1 MVLIFEEKRDRGE
14 IWKDG
19 SIRFQARRSREDEMI
34 QMEKDEQAALPYL
47 GRASKA
53 AEERGPIPFS
63 RWWTRHERAILGFV
77 GVATILGLWEGI
89 AAARLVDPLFLSAP
103 SRILRTGAAMF
114 ASGEIWPDLQVS
126 GLEFAAGYGMAL
138 IGIPLGILLGWYRR
152 LYHLFDPIL
161 SALYATPRVALLP
174 LLIIWLGIGIWSKI
188 AVVFLGAV
196 FPILLSTV
204 AAVRT
209 VDVRL
214 LRAAHSF
221 GASDLQIFRTI
232 VLPGSVPFIITGLRL
247 GVGRALV
254 GVVVGEMLAATAGIG
269 LMISIAGNTFQTDRV
284 FVGIFL
290 IAAAGVVLV
299 EALTRLE
306 RRFEKWRPPVGLGI

>member
-1 MVLIFEEKRDRGE
+1 MTIQIPGRLRREGGIARVNHD
-14 IWKDG
+14 KD
-19 SIRFQARRSREDEMI
+19 
-34 QMEKDEQAALPYL
+34 AALPYVEVATE
-47 GRASKA
+47 GEKA
-53 AEERGPIPFS
+53 PAPSPGF
-63 RWWTRHERAILGFV
+63 WTRYERAILGCL
-77 GVATILGLWEGI
+77 GVAVTLGLWEGI
-89 AAARLVDPLFLSAP
+89 AAVRLVDPLFLSAP
-103 SRILRTGAAMF
+103 SRILRAGASMF
-114 ASGEIWPDLQVS
+114 ASGEIWTDLRVS

-138 IGIPLGILLGWYRR
+138 VGIPLGILLGWYRR
-152 LYHLFDPIL
+152 LYYLVDPML
-161 SALYATPRVALLP
+161 SAFYATPRVALLP

-209 VDVRL
+209 ADPRL

-221 GASDLQIFRTI
+221 GATDLQIFRTI

-254 GVVVGEMLAATAGIG
+254 GVVVGEMVAATAGIG

-290 IAAAGVVLV
+290 IAAAGVALV

-306 RRFEKWRPPVGLGI
+306 RRFEKWRPPLGAGA

>member
-1 MVLIFEEKRDRGE
+1 
-14 IWKDG
+14 
-19 SIRFQARRSREDEMI
+19 
-34 QMEKDEQAALPYL
+34 
-47 GRASKA
+47 
-53 AEERGPIPFS
+53 
-63 RWWTRHERAILGFV
+63 
-77 GVATILGLWEGI
+77 
-89 AAARLVDPLFLSAP
+89 
-103 SRILRTGAAMF
+103 
-114 ASGEIWPDLQVS
+114 
-126 GLEFAAGYGMAL
+126 MAL

-152 LYHLFDPIL
+152 LYYFLDPTL
-161 SALYATPRVALLP
+161 SAFYATPRVALLP

-209 VDVRL
+209 ADARL

-221 GASDLQIFRTI
+221 GATDLQIFRTI
-232 VLPGSVPFIITGLRL
+232 ILPGSVPFIITGLRL

-254 GVVVGEMLAATAGIG
+254 GVVVGEMVAATAGIG